1 MMLYFALLVYALLS
15 FGYIPAL
22 IPILV
27 ILVLLVAAGA
37 TMRGYSIF
45 NLFGIATLAGI
56 GTGSKGSLR
65 GK

>member
-37 TMRGYSIF
+37 TMRGYR
-45 NLFGIATLAGI
+45 GGVRQ
-56 GTGSKGSLR
+56 KG
-65 GK
+65 